1 MELILSDPISSQRIS
16 GLYLDN
22 GIKTIGRSSDCDIVV
37 PSRFG
42 SISGIHATLGC
53 SGDSLEIMDG
63 NGQKPSAN
71 GTFVNGKR
79 VPQETWS
86 KITKGDQVSLG
97 IPGATG
103 SLSLVVSQ
111 EDSSSKKEIRS
122 PQSVSRGSVPSH
134 PTSTTRSGNP
144 ETYVH
149 SSGHNSRPLTSNDTV
164 SARMKIRLCKID
176 HHLANGYSLT
186 KSQFTP
192 VFLSQDDRKHIIS
205 ILSNN
210 PAGFSWVGF
219 FFAFAVCTQIR
230 EWSYFYVLGISNIT
244 LSILSILFKR
254 DLTFVA
260 DFGIAIMY
268 GIYFPYL
275 RHMALSQAVPEYG
288 KWRSIIQGILLSVL
302 VVLPGSLL
310 IYFFLPS

>member
-37 PSRFG
+37 PARFS

-103 SLSLVVSQ
+103 SLSLIVSQ
-111 EDSSSKKEIRS
+111 EDTSSKKEIRS
-122 PQSVSRGSVPSH
+122 LQSVSRGSVSSH
-134 PTSTTRSGNP
+134 PTSTSRSGNL

-149 SSGHNSRPLTSNDTV
+149 SSGHNTRHLTSNDTV

-176 HHLANGYSLT
+176 QYLANGYSLT
-186 KSQFTP
+186 KLQFAP
-192 VFLSQDDRKHIIS
+192 VFLSQDERKHAIS
-205 ILSNN
+205 ILNN

-230 EWSYFYVLGISNIT
+230 EWSYFYVLGISSIT

-275 RHMALSQAVPEYG
+275 RHMALSQAVPEFG
-288 KWRSIIQGILLSVL
+288 KGRSIIQGILLSVL
-302 VVLPGSLL
+302 VVVPGSLL
-310 IYFFLPS
+310 IYFFFPS

>member
-16 GLYLDN
+16 GVYLDN
-22 GIKTIGRSSDCDIVV
+22 GLKTIGRSSDCDIVV
-37 PSRFG
+37 PARFG

-63 NGQKPSAN
+63 NGQKSSAN
-71 GTFVNGKR
+71 GTFINGKQ

-103 SLSLVVSQ
+103 SLSLVVNQ
-111 EDSSSKKEIRS
+111 EDTSSKKEIKS
-122 PQSVSRGSVPSH
+122 PQSVSRGSVSSH
-134 PTSTTRSGNP
+134 PASTSRSSTP

-149 SSGHNSRPLTSNDTV
+149 SSVHNSRHLTSNDTV
-164 SARMKIRLCKID
+164 SPRMKIRLGKID
-176 HHLANGYSLT
+176 QYLANGYSLR
-186 KSQFTP
+186 KSQFAP
-192 VFLSQDDRKHIIS
+192 VFLSQDQREHSIS
-205 ILSNN
+205 MLSNN
-210 PAGFSWVGF
+210 PAGFSWVAF

-230 EWSYFYVLGISNIT
+230 EWSYFYVLGISNII
-244 LSILSILFKR
+244 LSILSIFFKR
-254 DLTFVA
+254 DLTYLA

-275 RHMALSQAVPEYG
+275 RHIALSQAVPEIG
-288 KWRSIIQGILLSVL
+288 KGRSIIQGILLSVL

-310 IYFFLPS
+310 VYFFIPS